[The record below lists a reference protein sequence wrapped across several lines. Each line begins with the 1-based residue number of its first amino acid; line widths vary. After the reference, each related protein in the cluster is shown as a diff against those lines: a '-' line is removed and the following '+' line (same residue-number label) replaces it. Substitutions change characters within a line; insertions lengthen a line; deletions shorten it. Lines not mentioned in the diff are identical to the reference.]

1 MTAVVASSLPS
12 MTTPPRGQQPGG
24 STENGNAGA
33 DRFRQLLTKLTSAPA
48 EASGTSSAQPA
59 PEAATSAA
67 RLSIAWKLQLD
78 AAAQKAA
85 GEPASG
91 AQSKA
96 VSPTPRQ
103 QDGSLSAAALLE
115 AAEATDL
122 EVSDPRDSKKGEATD
137 SDVPRSE
144 QASSPAPTLS
154 NPSGQASQT
163 GNAAVAA
170 AAAVVAA
177 EGGTMPDAT
186 DSKVKSGGP
195 VGAAGEE
202 TRKSAATRDTTPEMI
217 APKGEA
223 KAPAATGLPSRAD
236 QAFASIADGQARARA
251 QDLAPVKETK
261 VTVLHSETHFA
272 PVSQTSPALQ
282 IAEQIKSDLTSAP
295 ASGAPFVERAPSYA
309 KASEPVLKVLHI
321 QLQPADLGAVTVR
334 MSLKDDA
341 LELKLDVS
349 QQGTAHLI
357 QKDHEALSQALR
369 SAGYLLDGVTVQVA
383 EPDRTQ
389 MASGQSGQQGQGAQS
404 SPQSS
409 GQPGSGSPQTNG
421 GSGRE
426 QSPAQSQFGAAS
438 SARADAERPSA
449 AANAGGVYV

>member
-12 MTTPPRGQQPGG
+12 VTTPPKGQQPGG

-33 DRFRQLLTKLTSAPA
+33 DRFRQLLIKLTSAPA
-48 EASGTSSAQPA
+48 EAIGTSSPQPI
-59 PEAATSAA
+59 PEGPMSAA
-67 RLSIAWKLQLD
+67 RVSIAWKLQLD

-85 GEPASG
+85 GEPASE

-96 VSPTPRQ
+96 VSPTPQQ

-122 EVSDPRDSKKGEATD
+122 EVSDSLDANKGDT
-137 SDVPRSE
+137 SE
-144 QASSPAPTLS
+144 QAQSPALS
-154 NPSGQASQT
+154 NPSGQAAQN
-163 GNAAVAA
+163 GNAAAAVA

-177 EGGTMPDAT
+177 EGDTVSDAS

-195 VGAAGEE
+195 VSGGSVGATGEE
-202 TRKSAATRDTTPEMI
+202 TRKPAAAPGTAQEIT
-217 APKGEA
+217 PKGEA
-223 KAPAATGLPSRAD
+223 KAPAAPGSPSRAD
-236 QAFASIADGQARARA
+236 QAFASIADGQAKARA
-251 QDLAPVKETK
+251 EDLAPVKETK

-272 PVSQTSPALQ
+272 PVSQPSPALQ
-282 IAEQIKSDLTSAP
+282 IAEQIKTDLASAP
-295 ASGAPFVERAPSYA
+295 ASGTPFVERAPSYA
-309 KASEPVLKVLHI
+309 KTSEPVLKVLHI

-369 SAGYLLDGVTVQVA
+369 SAGYLVDGVTVQVA
-383 EPDRTQ
+383 EPDRSQ
-389 MASGQSGQQGQGAQS
+389 MTSGQSGQQGQGAQS

-409 GQPGSGSPQTNG
+409 GQQGSGSPQPNG
-421 GSGRE
+421 NSGRE
-426 QSPAQSQFGAAS
+426 QSPAQSQFGPAS

>member
-12 MTTPPRGQQPGG
+12 VTTPPKGQQPGG

-33 DRFRQLLTKLTSAPA
+33 DRFRQLLIKLTSAPA
-48 EASGTSSAQPA
+48 EAIGTSSPQPI
-59 PEAATSAA
+59 PEGPMSAA
-67 RLSIAWKLQLD
+67 RVSIAWKLQLD

-85 GEPASG
+85 GEPASE

-96 VSPTPRQ
+96 VSPTPQQ

-122 EVSDPRDSKKGEATD
+122 EVSDSLDANKGDT
-137 SDVPRSE
+137 SE
-144 QASSPAPTLS
+144 QAQSPALS
-154 NPSGQASQT
+154 NPSGQAAQN
-163 GNAAVAA
+163 GNAAAAVA

-177 EGGTMPDAT
+177 EGDTVPDT
-186 DSKVKSGGP
+186 PDSKAKPGNP
-195 VGAAGEE
+195 VGATGEE
-202 TRKSAATRDTTPEMI
+202 TRKPAAAPGTAQQIT
-217 APKGEA
+217 PKGEA
-223 KAPAATGLPSRAD
+223 KAPAAPGSPSRAD
-236 QAFASIADGQARARA
+236 QAFASIADGQAKARA
-251 QDLAPVKETK
+251 EDLAPVKETK

-272 PVSQTSPALQ
+272 PVSQPSPALQ
-282 IAEQIKSDLTSAP
+282 IAEQIKTDLASAP
-295 ASGAPFVERAPSYA
+295 ASGTPFVERAPSYA
-309 KASEPVLKVLHI
+309 KTSEPVLKILHI

-369 SAGYLLDGVTVQVA
+369 SAGYLVDGVTVQVA
-383 EPDRTQ
+383 EPDRSQ
-389 MASGQSGQQGQGAQS
+389 MTSGQSGQQGQGAQS

-409 GQPGSGSPQTNG
+409 GQQGSGSPQTNG

-426 QSPAQSQFGAAS
+426 QSPAQSQFGPAS
-438 SARADAERPSA
+438 SARADAERPRA

>member
-12 MTTPPRGQQPGG
+12 VTTPPKGQQPGG

-48 EASGTSSAQPA
+48 EAIGTSSPQPILEG
-59 PEAATSAA
+59 PTSAA
-67 RLSIAWKLQLD
+67 RVSIAWKLQLD

-96 VSPTPRQ
+96 VSPTPQQ

-177 EGGTMPDAT
+177 EGGTVPDAT

-202 TRKSAATRDTTPEMI
+202 TRKPAAAPGTAQEIT
-217 APKGEA
+217 PKGEA
-223 KAPAATGLPSRAD
+223 KAPAATGSPSRAD

-426 QSPAQSQFGAAS
+426 QSPAQSQLGPAS